1 MLQKRTD
8 SKTVR
13 PFLTGSRG
21 GRAKKGSEIMQKQV
35 YALIGLAA
43 AAGLG
48 ALRVLVIGGS
58 SVFWLGEFFVSSA
71 AAAIM
76 ALICLINY
84 LLRKRRSG
92 KGVSPWKLFAVI
104 DVLLIVLLVL
114 WSVWDMETDT
124 GFMAGIGGA
133 VGLYYGVPLLAV
145 LLVVELLIYNTVR
158 SKNEPPKA
166 EPPKE
171 QPVDIVSMKKDDWR
185 KEK

>member
-1 MLQKRTD
+1 
-8 SKTVR
+8 
-13 PFLTGSRG
+13 
-21 GRAKKGSEIMQKQV
+21 MQKQV

-48 ALRVLVIGGS
+48 ALRVLVFGGS

-114 WSVWDMETDT
+114 WSVWDMKTDT

-133 VGLYYGVPLLAV
+133 IGLYYGVPLLAA
-145 LLVVELLIYNTVR
+145 LLVVELLVYKTVQM
-158 SKNEPPKA
+158 NKA
-166 EPPKE
+166 PEKTDEDKQTAAP
-171 QPVDIVSMKKDDWR
+171 PVDIVKLKKDDWR
-185 KEK
+185 KD